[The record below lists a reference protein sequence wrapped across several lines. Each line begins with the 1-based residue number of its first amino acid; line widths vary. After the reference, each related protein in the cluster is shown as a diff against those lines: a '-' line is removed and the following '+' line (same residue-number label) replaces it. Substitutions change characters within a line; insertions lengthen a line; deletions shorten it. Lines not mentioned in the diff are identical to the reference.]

1 MKTSEKITSVMTA
14 LLKFQ
19 GQVNRIQKDA
29 KNPHFKSSYASLSKI
44 LEETN
49 PVLTECGLVLTQ
61 HFDVDVLTTMLCH
74 AESGEY
80 MQSDY
85 PINVKDASNP
95 QQFGSALSYARR
107 YGVQS
112 ILNLNASDD
121 DGHAAAVGHAPSS
134 TAPLALEQLNLKSTK
149 WKKGGESYVIKEIEA
164 GKSPAEIITSLSK
177 RYVLANDVLQF
188 IEDNARP
195 TE

>member
-19 GQVNRIQKDA
+19 GQVSKIKKDA
-29 KNPHFKSSYASLSKI
+29 KNPHFKSNYASLSKI

-74 AESGEY
+74 AESGEF

-95 QQFGSALSYARR
+95 QQLGSALSYARR

-121 DGHAAAVGHAPSS
+121 DGSAAA
-134 TAPLALEQLNLKSTK
+134 APLQSAPVALEQLNLKSAK
-149 WKKGGESYVIKEIEA
+149 WKKGGEKFVTDQIQA
-164 GKSPAEIITSLSK
+164 GKGAADIITSLSK
-177 RYVLANDVLQF
+177 KYILSDDIVQF
-188 IEDNARP
+188 IEDNAGSA
-195 TE
+195 E

>member
-134 TAPLALEQLNLKSTK
+134 TAPLETVTLKSTK

-177 RYVLANDVLQF
+177 RYVLASDVLQF